1 MVSDPPVITYADEA
15 CMMATWRSVVFP
27 VMGHR
32 PSTVVAT
39 MTQAR
44 SIESHGRAVGR
55 GKLIEVSI
63 VDREGGIPDAEVRAA
78 LDSMAP
84 VVAPYYAAV
93 ACLFEGEGFRA
104 AMIRGVISSFQLL
117 SRAKY
122 PQKVFSNPD
131 ECAAWLAPKAPE
143 AGMRLRGTD
152 ELAEAIAFVRGE
164 AIRRGILTA

>member
-1 MVSDPPVITYADEA
+1 
-15 CMMATWRSVVFP
+15 MMATWRSVVFP

-44 SIESHGRAVGR
+44 GIESHGRAVGR

-84 VVAPYYAAV
+84 VVAPPMVCGPYAICA
-93 ACLFEGEGFRA
+93 
-104 AMIRGVISSFQLL
+104 
-117 SRAKY
+117 
-122 PQKVFSNPD
+122 PPFSTS
-131 ECAAWLAPKAPE
+131 
-143 AGMRLRGTD
+143 MRSKRSTG
-152 ELAEAIAFVRGE
+152 GW
-164 AIRRGILTA
+164 